1 MKCIEKKQ
9 YRTMCIET
17 AFQHFHFTILKSVE
31 SFISNECI
39 GFICV
44 LPKYFIKLLESDSDS
59 GVLVKY
65 MLNVLVFLN
74 LMKVIQQ
81 YKKIMC

>member
-1 MKCIEKKQ
+1 MNV
-9 YRTMCIET
+9 
-17 AFQHFHFTILKSVE
+17 LGLSVFGKL
-31 SFISNECI
+31 S
-39 GFICV
+39 
-44 LPKYFIKLLESDSDS
+44 KYFIKLLESDSDS

-81 YKKIMC
+81 YEKMMC